1 VLDVEDV
8 VKGQYSLEISS
19 PGLDRPLFSEGHFE
33 RFSGHEAKLKL
44 GVPLAG
50 HKRLKGVLQG
60 MDGDKV
66 MIEVDGEVFA
76 VPFGTIDKANL
87 VPEL

>member
-1 VLDVEDV
+1 
-8 VKGQYSLEISS
+8 VKGQYNLEISS
-19 PGLDRPLFSEGHFE
+19 PGLDRPLFTEAHFE

-44 GVPLAG
+44 GVPLEG
-50 HKRLKGVLQG
+50 RKKLKGVLQG

-66 MIEVDGEVFA
+66 KMEVDGEVLA
-76 VPFGTIDKANL
+76 VPFSTIEKANL